1 MQAARAW
8 KASTKS
14 RLPIDALLDS
24 CPALSKMTSC
34 TALPAAKLPR
44 AFKCT
49 QLQLE
54 VGQEVKSP
62 GLFKARLLKD
72 WQVYQTRGYSSF
84 LSSWPTQERKSQL
97 GVGRSMKI
105 QQSEATKVLMCPG
118 PTKTN
123 IDSFFIVEYG
133 EMAEVE
139 W

>member
-8 KASTKS
+8 KTSTKS
-14 RLPIDALLDS
+14 RLPIDDLRDS

-34 TALPAAKLPR
+34 TALRAAKLPR
-44 AFKCT
+44 AFKCI

-84 LSSWPTQERKSQL
+84 LSSWPTQERKSRL
-97 GVGRSMKI
+97 DVGRSMKI
-105 QQSEATKVLMCPG
+105 QESEATKVLMRPG
-118 PTKTN
+118 PRQTSN
-123 IDSFFIVEYG
+123 ESFFIVEYG
-133 EMAEVE
+133 EMADMKL
-139 W
+139 